1 MFSYFAYGLN
11 ISSEIALP
19 EFISVDSHPV
29 NLVDLEITIDRSRAI
44 SDLVPPEA
52 INEGAL
58 IQLNTSQALIYVRG
72 TGVFIIE
79 NGSHVTI
86 IPDTTSRE
94 LLIRFY
100 LVGTIMGVVLY
111 QRKFLVLH
119 ASAVNINGGAVAF
132 LGISGE
138 GKSSTAATFVT
149 HGYSIIT
156 DDVAPIDLTS
166 NSLIM
171 HPGFP
176 QVKVGA
182 EIAQALGYDYKSL
195 QAVHT
200 FKEKRALQPRKG
212 FSIAPIP
219 LKRIYVLTT
228 AKEFAIAPIRASEA
242 VTELARHSRPTTL
255 YHSGGA
261 AHFFQCA
268 NLVKQQT
275 IYRLS
280 RPKNTRLLSELVR
293 EVEQDLS
300 QSQEVVI
307 TKRATKPLSVSL

>member
-11 ISSEIALP
+11 ILSEIALP
-19 EFISVDSHPV
+19 EFISVDSPPA
-29 NLVDLEITIDRSRAI
+29 NLVDLKVTIDRSQAI
-44 SDLVPPEA
+44 SDLLPAEA
-52 INEGAL
+52 VKEGAV
-58 IQLNTSQALIYVRG
+58 IQLNSLKALIYVRG

-79 NGSHVTI
+79 NGTHVTI
-86 IPDTTSRE
+86 IPDTTSQE

-132 LGISGE
+132 LGVSGE

-149 HGYSIIT
+149 HGYNIIT
-156 DDVAPIDLTS
+156 DDVAPIDLNS

-176 QVKVGA
+176 QVKIG
-182 EIAQALGYDYKSL
+182 EKIAQALGYDYETL
-195 QAVHT
+195 PAVHT
-200 FKEKRALQPRKG
+200 FKEKRALLPRQG

-228 AKEFAIAPIRASEA
+228 DTDFAIAPIRASEA

-275 IYRLS
+275 IYRFS
-280 RPKNTRLLSELVR
+280 RPKDTNLLSELVKQ
-293 EVEQDLS
+293 VEQDLS
-300 QSQEVVI
+300 QFPEVAPVI
-307 TKRATKPLSVSL
+307 

>member
-11 ISSEIALP
+11 ILSEIALP
-19 EFISVDSHPV
+19 EFISVDSEKE
-29 NLVDLEITIDRSRAI
+29 NIVDLKITVDHSRLI
-44 SDLVPPEA
+44 SDLLSSEA
-52 INEGAL
+52 INQGAL
-58 IQLNTSQALIYVRG
+58 IQLNQSKALIYVRG

-79 NGSHVTI
+79 NGTQVTI
-86 IPDTTSRE
+86 IPDTTSQE

-132 LGISGE
+132 LGVSGE

-149 HGYSIIT
+149 HGYNIIT
-156 DDVAPIDLTS
+156 DDVAPIDLSS

-176 QVKVGA
+176 QVKIG
-182 EIAQALGYDYKSL
+182 EKIAQALGYDYETL
-195 QAVHT
+195 PAVHT
-200 FKEKRALQPRKG
+200 FKEKRAILPRQG

-228 AKEFAIAPIRASEA
+228 DTDFAIAPIRASEA

-275 IYRLS
+275 IYRFS
-280 RPKNTRLLSELVR
+280 RPKDTNLLSELVKQ
-293 EVEQDLS
+293 VEQDLS
-300 QSQEVVI
+300 QFPEVAPVI
-307 TKRATKPLSVSL
+307 

>member
-11 ISSEIALP
+11 ILSEIALP
-19 EFISVDSHPV
+19 EFISVDSPPA
-29 NLVDLEITIDRSRAI
+29 NLVDLKVTIDRSQAI
-44 SDLVPPEA
+44 SDLLPAEA
-52 INEGAL
+52 VQEGAV
-58 IQLNTSQALIYVRG
+58 IQLNQSKALIYVRG

-79 NGSHVTI
+79 NGTQVTI
-86 IPDTTSRE
+86 IPDTTSQE

-100 LVGTIMGVVLY
+100 LVGTIMGIVLY
-111 QRKFLVLH
+111 QRNFLVLH

-132 LGISGE
+132 LGVSGE

-149 HGYSIIT
+149 HGYNIIT

-176 QVKVGA
+176 QVKIG
-182 EIAQALGYDYKSL
+182 EKIAQALGYDYETL
-195 QAVHT
+195 PAVHT
-200 FKEKRALQPRKG
+200 FKEKRALLPRQG

-228 AKEFAIAPIRASEA
+228 DTDFEIAPIRASEA

-280 RPKNTRLLSELVR
+280 RPKDTNLLSELVKQ
-293 EVEQDLS
+293 VEQDLS
-300 QSQEVVI
+300 QFPEVAPVI
-307 TKRATKPLSVSL
+307 

>member
-11 ISSEIALP
+11 ILSEIALP
-19 EFISVDSHPV
+19 EFISVDSPPA
-29 NLVDLEITIDRSRAI
+29 NLVDLKVTIDRSQAI
-44 SDLVPPEA
+44 SDLLPAEA
-52 INEGAL
+52 VKEGAV
-58 IQLNTSQALIYVRG
+58 IQLNSLKALIYVRG

-79 NGSHVTI
+79 NGTHVTI
-86 IPDTTSRE
+86 IPDTTSQE

-132 LGISGE
+132 LGVSGE

-149 HGYSIIT
+149 HGYNIIT
-156 DDVAPIDLTS
+156 DDVAPIDLNS

-176 QVKVGA
+176 QVKIG
-182 EIAQALGYDYKSL
+182 EKIAQALGYDYETL
-195 QAVHT
+195 PAVHT
-200 FKEKRALQPRKG
+200 FKEKRALLPRQG

-228 AKEFAIAPIRASEA
+228 DTDFAIAPIRASEA

-280 RPKNTRLLSELVR
+280 RPKDTNLLSELVKQ
-293 EVEQDLS
+293 VEQDLS
-300 QSQEVVI
+300 QFHEVAPVI
-307 TKRATKPLSVSL
+307 